1 MVLSP
6 DMRRV
11 MSACTAILLFAAGA
25 SAQQA
30 AVAKYCVTCHNEK
43 PRTADLFL
51 DKADIS
57 HPSEKPA
64 TWEKVLP
71 KLRSREMPPPRAPR
85 PDDATY
91 ESLTSYLETALD
103 KAAEARPNPGRPAV
117 YRLNR

>member
-11 MSACTAILLFAAGA
+11 MLTCAAILLFAAGA

-30 AVAKYCVTCHNEK
+30 VVAKYCVTCHNEK
-43 PRTADLFL
+43 LRTADLFL

-57 HPSEKPA
+57 HPAENPA
-64 TWEKVLP
+64 IWEKVLH

-85 PDDATY
+85 PDEATY
-91 ESLTSYLETALD
+91 ESLTSYLE
-103 KAAEARPNPGRPAV
+103 
-117 YRLNR
+117 